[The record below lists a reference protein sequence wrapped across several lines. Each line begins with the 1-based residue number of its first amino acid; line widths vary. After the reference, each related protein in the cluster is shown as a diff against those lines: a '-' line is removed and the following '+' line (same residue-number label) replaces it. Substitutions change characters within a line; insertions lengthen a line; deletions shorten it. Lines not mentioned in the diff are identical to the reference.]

1 MFVLSKIFG
10 DCPQAKILEVF
21 ADHFDEEL
29 SIPDI
34 IWLTDIPKTTI
45 YSYISKLIDEKIL
58 LEGEKIGKTQL
69 YQLNNE
75 KQEVKI
81 FLSLVNF
88 IVSEKLAEKLEEKG
102 LKRLQEYEIDIANMD
117 KKIPFG
123 YLFMA
128 SKSYS
133 KKFLDLFNTV
143 DYNETKKVTPTK
155 YKREAC
161 I

>member
-45 YSYISKLIDEKIL
+45 YSYVSKLIDEKIL
-58 LEGEKIGKTQL
+58 LEGEKVGKTQL

-81 FLSLVNF
+81 FLSLINY

-102 LKRLQEYEIDIANMD
+102 LKRLQEYEIDIANME
-117 KKIPFG
+117 KKISFG
-123 YLFMA
+123 YLIMA
-128 SKSYS
+128 GKSYS
-133 KKFLDLFNTV
+133 KNFLDLFNTV
-143 DYNETKKVTPTK
+143 DYNETKKVTLTK

>member
-10 DCPQAKILEVF
+10 DCPNVKILEVF

-34 IWLTDIPKTTI
+34 IWLTDMPKTTI
-45 YSYISKLIDEKIL
+45 YNYISKLLEEKII
-58 LEGEKIGKTQL
+58 LEGNKVGKTQL
-69 YQLNNE
+69 YHLNNE

-81 FLSLVNF
+81 VISLINY

-102 LKRLQEYEIDIANMD
+102 LNQLEEHEMVYTD
-117 KKIPFG
+117 KKIPFWHLIVAG
-123 YLFMA
+123 KIYS
-128 SKSYS
+128 SKI
-133 KKFLDLFNTV
+133 LDLFTRE
-143 DYNETKKVTPTK
+143 YNETKKVTQIK

>member
-1 MFVLSKIFG
+1 MFILSKIFG
-10 DCPQAKILEVF
+10 DCPHVKILEVF

-34 IWLTDIPKTTI
+34 IWLTDMPKTTI
-45 YSYISKLIDEKIL
+45 YNYISKLLEEKIL
-58 LEGEKIGKTQL
+58 LEGNKVGKTQL
-69 YQLNNE
+69 YHLNNE

-81 FLSLVNF
+81 VLSLVNY

-102 LKRLQEYEIDIANMD
+102 LKQLEEHEMDIAYTD
-117 KKIPFG
+117 KKIPFWHLIVAG
-123 YLFMA
+123 
-128 SKSYS
+128 KSYS
-133 KKFLDLFNTV
+133 NKFLDLFKTK
-143 DYNETKKVTPTK
+143 DYNKIKKVPLIK